1 MISHD
6 LVGPRMAGPGMRY
19 WELARVLSRHCP
31 VTLAAPEGSRPPDPA
46 SGVRVAEYRRYDAER
61 LRELIEAAEILV
73 APGDT
78 LVEFPFLLSSDKYLV
93 MDGYDPHTLESLAW
107 NEGQP
112 LGGRLESHR
121 GRLEILDVQCA
132 AGDFFICAS
141 ERQRMLWLG
150 WLEATGRVNP
160 LTFDQDHTLRALI
173 DIVPT
178 GIPAEPP
185 RRTRPLVRGAIPGI
199 SPEDRLLVWGG
210 GVWNWLDPLTL
221 IEALARVAQTDPRVR
236 LFFPGPRHPYQEF
249 VPDMAMRQRA
259 VQLSETLGLSG
270 RNVFWG
276 EWVPYHE
283 RQNYLLEADVGCS
296 LHVES
301 LESYFAF
308 RTRILD
314 YIWAGLPMVVTRGDE
329 ASEWVERYGLGVVV
343 DYQDVEGVAEAITRL
358 LSTPREASQERFER
372 ARQDRSWEQSA
383 RPLVR
388 FCLDPRRAPD
398 KELGTDWFRTPAAGP
413 HPGLS
418 RFVERERE
426 IERLRETIAGYER
439 GRFIRF
445 MRWLHRVRR
454 QVRGAR

>member
-1 MISHD
+1 
-6 LVGPRMAGPGMRY
+6 
-19 WELARVLSRHCP
+19 
-31 VTLAAPEGSRPPDPA
+31 
-46 SGVRVAEYRRYDAER
+46 
-61 LRELIEAAEILV
+61 
-73 APGDT
+73 
-78 LVEFPFLLSSDKYLV
+78 
-93 MDGYDPHTLESLAW
+93 
-107 NEGQP
+107 
-112 LGGRLESHR
+112 
-121 GRLEILDVQCA
+121 
-132 AGDFFICAS
+132 
-141 ERQRMLWLG
+141 
-150 WLEATGRVNP
+150 
-160 LTFDQDHTLRALI
+160 
-173 DIVPT
+173 
-178 GIPAEPP
+178 
-185 RRTRPLVRGAIPGI
+185 
-199 SPEDRLLVWGG
+199 
-210 GVWNWLDPLTL
+210 
-221 IEALARVAQTDPRVR
+221 VR